1 MRLLSTSTRYL
12 TPWRYFG
19 SRHASC
25 ANAVRRSTRRVCLVI
40 ETGQRLMR
48 STTLSNMGA
57 LGVRGLCRNWALN
70 NYWRMHSPTG
80 AKNAN
85 FCSQLTARV
94 GTDGKQSSRGH
105 PDCQPRGMFV
115 GARHGAV
122 IFIRPSGSKGDRQ
135 PDGRVYSPNSI
146 SASRRR

>member
-1 MRLLSTSTRYL
+1 
-12 TPWRYFG
+12 
-19 SRHASC
+19 
-25 ANAVRRSTRRVCLVI
+25 
-40 ETGQRLMR
+40 
-48 STTLSNMGA
+48 MGA

-115 GARHGAV
+115 GAPA
-122 IFIRPSGSKGDRQ
+122 
-135 PDGRVYSPNSI
+135 
-146 SASRRR
+146 RRRDFYPAKRKQRRSAT